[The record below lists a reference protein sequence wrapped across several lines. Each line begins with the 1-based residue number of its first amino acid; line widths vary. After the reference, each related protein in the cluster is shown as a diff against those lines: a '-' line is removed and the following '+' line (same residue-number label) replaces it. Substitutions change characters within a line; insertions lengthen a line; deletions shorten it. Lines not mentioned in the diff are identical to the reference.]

1 MTTEYLLNEQVER
14 VLLLLTPVNRLAM
27 RVALHTGLRIT
38 DVLSLRTEDLLRG
51 PKWAIT
57 EQKTGKRRTISL
69 PHDLWHELQGA
80 AGTEWVFASRCDQA
94 KHRSR
99 QAVWRDI
106 KRAQKACRLPQNIG
120 PHSARKVYAVRLME
134 KYGDIEKVRKNLNHD
149 RFSTTMIYA
158 MADSLL
164 TVKHKR
170 PRRRS

>member
-14 VLLLLTPVNRLAM
+14 VLLLLTPVNRLVM
-27 RVALHTGLRIT
+27 RVALHTGLRVG
-38 DVLSLRTEDLLRG
+38 DVLALRTEDVKRG
-51 PKWAIT
+51 PRWTVT
-57 EQKTGKRRTISL
+57 EQKTGKKKLVAL
-69 PHDLWHELQGA
+69 PNDLWTELRGQ
-80 AGTEWVFASRCDQA
+80 AGERWVFPGRCSQES
-94 KHRSR
+94 HRSR
-99 QAVWRDI
+99 QAVWRDL
-106 KRAQKACRLPQNIG
+106 KRAARACRLPQNIG

-164 TVKHKR
+164 TAKHRR